1 MPQMITKLGPAPH
14 KNQGTRL
21 SRMMTAR
28 AFKYH
33 QYIGY
38 NLQLAEVSCS
48 SFFCM
53 LDDVLL
59 ILLHLSLEL
68 DNLHVCV
75 VVRLVLIT

>member
-21 SRMMTAR
+21 SMMMTAR

-33 QYIGY
+33 QYI

-48 SFFCM
+48 SCFGM